1 MHLFSRGVEEKKV
14 KSKIEHLIMS
24 KVKSY
29 LSLIKFSHTIF
40 AMPFALI
47 GFFLA
52 VQDDIKDWI
61 FKSKFDSSPEKLGPL
76 LSIGGLYQPQDER
89 PPLWLIFLLVI
100 LCMVFAR
107 SAAMAF
113 NRYLD
118 RSFDARNPRTAIRE
132 IPSGV
137 IKANNALLF
146 TIVSSLLFVVCCFF
160 INRIC
165 FFLSPVALL
174 VVLGYSYT
182 KRFTPLCHLILGLGL
197 SLAPIGA
204 YLAVT
209 GRFDLLPI
217 LFSFTVLFWV
227 SGFDIIYALQDEEFD
242 RSQKLFS
249 IPAWLGKAKALHVSE
264 LLHILSAVCV
274 LLAGWLGN
282 FGWLYGVGAA
292 IFIGMLVYQH
302 SIVKPNDLKRVNIAF
317 MTANGI
323 ASVVFAIFVI
333 ADLFFNT

>member
-1 MHLFSRGVEEKKV
+1 
-14 KSKIEHLIMS
+14 MS

-47 GFFLA
+47 GFFLGLVNLGA
-52 VQDDIKDWI
+52 SFEFFQGRSGSGYRVGFPDIGWRIK
-61 FKSKFDSSPEKLGPL
+61 
-76 LSIGGLYQPQDER
+76 
-89 PPLWLIFLLVI
+89 FLLVI
-100 LCMVFAR
+100 LCMIFAR

-118 RSFDARNPRTAIRE
+118 RAFDGKNPRTAIRE
-132 IPSGV
+132 IPAG
-137 IKANNALLF
+137 ILKANNVLFFTLISCLLF
-146 TIVSSLLFVVCCFF
+146 ITCTFF

-209 GRFDLLPI
+209 GRFDLLPV

-242 RSQKLFS
+242 KENKLYS
-249 IPAWLGKAKALHVSE
+249 IPALLGKAKALRVSE
-264 LLHILSAVCV
+264 LLHVLSAVCV
-274 LLAGWLGN
+274 LFAGWFGN
-282 FGWLYGVGAA
+282 FGWLYWAGAV

-323 ASVVFAIFVI
+323 ASAVFAIFVI
-333 ADLFFNT
+333 ADLFINF

>member
-1 MHLFSRGVEEKKV
+1 
-14 KSKIEHLIMS
+14 MS
-24 KVKSY
+24 TIKAY

-47 GFFLA
+47 GFCLA
-52 VQDDIKDWI
+52 LHHTRSLHSGRQERLADPGTDKPH
-61 FKSKFDSSPEKLGPL
+61 FALPEFFPTSID
-76 LSIGGLYQPQDER
+76 LSLT
-89 PPLWLIFLLVI
+89 WLKFLLV
-100 LCMVFAR
+100 LFCMITAR

-118 RSFDARNPRTAIRE
+118 RRWDAMNPRTAIRE
-132 IPSGV
+132 IPKGV
-137 IKANNALLF
+137 ITPRNALLF
-146 TIVSSLLFVVCCFF
+146 TIMSCLLFVVATFF

-165 FFLSPVALL
+165 FYLSPVALA

-209 GRFDLLPI
+209 GVFHWLPV
-217 LFSFTVLFWV
+217 LFSLAVLFWV

-242 RSQKLFS
+242 KSNELYS
-249 IPAWLGKAKALHVSE
+249 IPAWLGKEKALRVSE
-264 LLHILSAVCV
+264 FLHLLSAAAIVA
-274 LLAGWLGN
+274 AGRWGQ
-282 FGWLYGVGAA
+282 FYWLYWVGVVVFG
-292 IFIGMLVYQH
+292 GMLIYQH
-302 SIVKPNDLKRVNIAF
+302 SIVKPTDLRRVNLAF

-323 ASVVFAIFVI
+323 ASVVFAVFVI
-333 ADLFFNT
+333 ADLVINF

>member
-1 MHLFSRGVEEKKV
+1 MPTLKN
-14 KSKIEHLIMS
+14 
-24 KVKSY
+24 Y

-52 VQDDIKDWI
+52 VNRSGQGLEW
-61 FKSKFDSSPEKLGPL
+61 FSFDLPAGAERE
-76 LSIGGLYQPQDER
+76 GGVPVLQ
-89 PPLWLIFLLVI
+89 LLVLVV

-118 RSFDARNPRTAIRE
+118 RDWDALNPRTAVRE
-132 IPSGV
+132 IPKGV
-137 IKANNALLF
+137 ITPGNALLF
-146 TIVSSLLFVVCCFF
+146 TIVNCVLFIACTFF

-165 FFLSPVALL
+165 FYLSPVALA

-204 YLAVT
+204 WLAVT
-209 GRFDLLPI
+209 AQFHWLPI
-217 LFSFTVLFWV
+217 LFSLAVLFWV

-242 RSQKLFS
+242 RSQQLYS
-249 IPAWLGKAKALHVSE
+249 LPAWLGKEKALNVSE
-264 LLHILSAVCV
+264 LLHLMSAACV
-274 LLAGWLGN
+274 ALAGRQGLFGWIYWLGV
-282 FGWLYGVGAA
+282 LV
-292 IFIGMLVYQH
+292 FIGCLVYQH
-302 SIVKPNDLKRVNIAF
+302 SIVKPNDLRRVNLAF
-317 MTANGI
+317 MTTNGI
-323 ASVVFAIFVI
+323 ASVAFAAFVI
-333 ADLFFNT
+333 ADSFIRA

>member
-1 MHLFSRGVEEKKV
+1 MNTV
-14 KSKIEHLIMS
+14 KN
-24 KVKSY
+24 Y

-52 VQDDIKDWI
+52 I
-61 FKSKFDSSPEKLGPL
+61 KLGDDL
-76 LSIGGLYQPQDER
+76 IQTGQWNLNRTIGWGRDFMGRESILKKF
-89 PPLWLIFLLVI
+89 ILVI
-100 LCMVFAR
+100 LCMIFAR

-118 RSFDARNPRTAIRE
+118 RHFDGINPRTDGRE
-132 IPSGV
+132 VPKGIITP
-137 IKANNALLF
+137 KNALLF
-146 TIVSSLLFVVCCFF
+146 SIVCCVLFIACTFF
-160 INRIC
+160 INRVC
-165 FFLSPVALL
+165 FYLSPVALA

-209 GRFDLLPI
+209 GAFHWLPI
-217 LFSFTVLFWV
+217 LFSFAVLFWV

-242 RSQKLFS
+242 RNNNLYS
-249 IPAWLGKAKALHVSE
+249 IPAAAGKSKALHISE
-264 LLHILSAVCV
+264 ILHLLSAACV
-274 LLAGWLGN
+274 VAAGKFGDFGWMYWLGVLI
-282 FGWLYGVGAA
+282 FG
-292 IFIGMLVYQH
+292 GMLVYQH
-302 SIVKPNDLKRVNIAF
+302 SIVKPTDLRRVNVAF

-323 ASVVFAIFVI
+323 ASVVFAVFVI
-333 ADLFFNT
+333 ADLFINW